1 MNIHSVHQAATTPAP
16 ADDKREAILDAALE
30 LFSERTFDG
39 TPVPLI
45 AERAGV
51 AAGTIYRYF
60 SSKEALVNAL
70 YRRWK
75 AEKHRVVVKAR
86 TSGGAPR
93 EQFGRFWRG
102 LWRFACDH
110 PRAVAFMD
118 THHHAPYLDAESLA
132 LSARLEAESLDWIRE
147 AQAIGAIRKAD
158 PGLIA
163 VLLMGAFT
171 GMVRI
176 AGPEGLRY
184 DERLIAETEEIMW
197 SGVKA

>member
-1 MNIHSVHQAATTPAP
+1 MNIHSVSQATTEAP
-16 ADDKREAILDAALE
+16 SDDKREAILDAALS

-60 SSKEALVNAL
+60 PSKEALVNEL

-75 AEKHRVVVKAR
+75 SEKHRVVIEAR
-86 TSGGAPR
+86 TSGGTAR
-93 EQFGRFWRG
+93 EQFGRFWRE